1 MNMNIDRHNYE
12 EFFLLYIDNELSPA
26 ERKAVEE
33 FVAVNTDLQSEF
45 DLMKDTV
52 LQPEPALSYDFKAS
66 LMKHES
72 DSSLI
77 NDSNCEEYF
86 ILYADDEL
94 TADQKTMVEKF
105 VYHHP
110 QHQTNFELLQQV
122 KFTADTSVIFPDK
135 SSLYR
140 KEKEDKV
147 VPVFWF
153 RMMAAAV
160 VLMAVGI
167 ASWFLISNST
177 SSPTQPPV
185 IARSEPVKPA
195 PANADKQITEGAS
208 NSVAATAAPVTN
220 EAAGNTPE
228 RVNRT
233 SAARVDNPVANNSQV
248 AAITPNEKEK
258 KSTPAGNI
266 STPSTVL
273 PIEQNVAIDIKKE
286 PVETRKP
293 IEEIVKPEP
302 TQTIASL
309 VNNAPTAEQIGYQ
322 EYAEDSNSDVVFVA
336 NTSVSKKSKLR
347 GVFRKASRFLEKAT
361 NLEPGSRG
369 IRVANVEIG
378 LK

>member
-12 EFFLLYIDNELSPA
+12 EFFLLYVDNELSPA

-33 FVAVNTDLQSEF
+33 FVAVNTDLQSEL

-52 LQPEPALSYDFKAS
+52 LQPEQALSFDYKAS

-72 DSSLI
+72 ESAMI

-86 ILYADDEL
+86 ILYTDNEL
-94 TADQKTMVEKF
+94 TPEQKTMVEKF

-110 QHQTNFELLQQV
+110 QYQASFELLQQV
-122 KFTADTSVIFPDK
+122 KLTADQSVVFPDK

-140 KEKEDKV
+140 KEKDDKI
-147 VPVFWF
+147 VPLFWM
-153 RMMAAAV
+153 RMLAAAV
-160 VLMAVGI
+160 VLIAVGI
-167 ASWFLISNST
+167 ASWYLISNNNQT
-177 SSPTQPPV
+177 SVEPV
-185 IARSEPVKPA
+185 IARTEPVKPA
-195 PANADKQITEGAS
+195 TVTAEKQAKDAVNNPLPDATEPDTKEAAVKQEPSDLTTVARVEHKVENITPVAGKSPKES
-208 NSVAATAAPVTN
+208 EKNSAPV
-220 EAAGNTPE
+220 
-228 RVNRT
+228 
-233 SAARVDNPVANNSQV
+233 S
-248 AAITPNEKEK
+248 
-258 KSTPAGNI
+258 NI
-266 STPSTVL
+266 SKPSTVL

-293 IEEIVKPEP
+293 IEEIANPDP
-302 TQTIASL
+302 TQTVASL
-309 VNNAPTAEQIGYQ
+309 VSNVPTTEEAGYQ
-322 EYAEDSNSDVVFVA
+322 EYAEDSNSDIVFVA